1 MFAARSLF
9 SFSVV
14 SLTAIG
20 LSGCAGMGGMTY
32 GTGESQ
38 EAALIE
44 DVTGALGGGIL
55 GGKKERVVI
64 DYSARPGLVL
74 PPETASLPAPGNTA
88 AEAKEL
94 ANNWPQDPD
103 QLRRYYHELLKKS
116 ESDEERKAI
125 IASIQKLP
133 KAQRDLILDDNSQ
146 AVAFANQIEEPD
158 FSKGPVD
165 PYTLRRYEEQVKKR
179 KALILAANGQTGD
192 LNKRKYLTQPP
203 EAYRSLTPE
212 VQAEL
217 AKAKL
222 PEETEEKKTGLSRL
236 WPF

>member
-9 SFSVV
+9 SLSVV
-14 SLTAIG
+14 TLTAIG

-38 EAALIE
+38 EEALLN
-44 DVTGALGGGIL
+44 DVSGVLGGGIL
-55 GGKKERVVI
+55 GGKKEKAAI

-74 PPETASLPAPGNTA
+74 PPETASLPTPGNKSS
-88 AEAKEL
+88 EVAKL
-94 ANNWPQDPD
+94 ATNWPQDPD
-103 QLRRYYHELLKKS
+103 QLRRLYHERLKNS
-116 ESDEERKAI
+116 GSDEERRAI

-133 KAQRDLILDDNSQ
+133 KSQRDQILDDNSE
-146 AVAFANQIEEPD
+146 AIAFARQIEEPD

-165 PYTLRRYEEQVKKR
+165 PYTLRRYEEQVRKR
-179 KALILAANGQTGD
+179 KALLLAANGQSNDPT
-192 LNKRKYLTQPP
+192 KRKYLTQPP
-203 EAYRSLTPE
+203 VAYRSLTPE

-217 AKAKL
+217 AKAKTS
-222 PEETEEKKTGLSRL
+222 EETEEKKTGLSRL